1 MTRRDLPNLISV
13 LRIVLV
19 VPVTLLLWQERFTE
33 ALYLFALAGFSDAL
47 DGYLAKRYGW
57 TSWLGGLLDPLADKL
72 LLVAC
77 YFTLGW
83 LGLLPVWLVAAV
95 LARDLII
102 VAGATAYHFWI
113 ARLEA
118 DPTLLSK
125 LNTLAQIVLVLAVV
139 FNQAVVSTVLL
150 PLTDALVYIVAC
162 TTLLSGTWYVVS
174 WSRRAR
180 RTIHPHKESA

>member
-19 VPVTLLLWQERFTE
+19 VPVTLMLWQERFTA

-95 LARDLII
+95 LARDIII

-139 FNQAVVSTVLL
+139 FNQAVNIELQVF
-150 PLTDALVYIVAC
+150 DNALIYIVAC
-162 TTLLSGTWYVVS
+162 TTLLSGAWYVVS
-174 WSRRAR
+174 WSRRAWR
-180 RTIHPHKESA
+180 ISRPHKESA

>member
-83 LGLLPVWLVAAV
+83 LGLLPVWLVVAV
-95 LARDLII
+95 LARDVII
-102 VAGATAYHFWI
+102 VAGATVYHFRI

-125 LNTLAQIVLVLAVV
+125 FNTLAQIALVLAVV
-139 FNQAVVSTVLL
+139 FNQAISIALL
-150 PLTDALVYIVAC
+150 PLTTALVYIVAC

-174 WSRRAR
+174 WSRRAWR
-180 RTIHPHKESA
+180 ATHPYKESA

>member
-19 VPVTLLLWQERFTE
+19 VPVTLLLWRENYSA

-47 DGYLAKRYGW
+47 DGYLAKTYGW

-95 LARDLII
+95 LARDAII
-102 VAGATAYHFWI
+102 VAGATVYHFRI

-118 DPTLLSK
+118 DPTLISK

-139 FNQAVVSTVLL
+139 FNQAVSIDLHV
-150 PLTDALVYIVAC
+150 LTDTLIYIVAC
-162 TTLLSGTWYVVS
+162 TTLLSGAWYVVS
-174 WSRRAR
+174 WSRRAWR
-180 RTIHPHKESA
+180 VTRPRKESA

>member
-1 MTRRDLPNLISV
+1 MTRRDLPNLISI

-19 VPVTLLLWQERFTE
+19 IPVTLLLWRAQFGE
-33 ALYLFALAGFSDAL
+33 ALYLFAFAGFSDAL

-72 LLVAC
+72 LLVAS

-83 LGLLPVWLVAAV
+83 LGLLPVWLVVAV
-95 LARDLII
+95 LARDVII

-125 LNTLAQIVLVLAVV
+125 LNTLGQIVLVLTVV
-139 FNQAVVSTVLL
+139 FNEVMHTSLQ
-150 PLTDALVYIVAC
+150 PLILTLIYSVAA
-162 TTLLSGTWYVVS
+162 TTLLSGGMYVIS
-174 WSRRAR
+174 WSRRAWR
-180 RTIHPHKESA
+180 VSHQHKDRA

>member
-1 MTRRDLPNLISV
+1 MTRRDLPNLISA

-19 VPVTLLLWQERFTE
+19 VPVTVLLWQARFSE
-33 ALYLFALAGFSDAL
+33 ALYLFVLAGFSDAL

-57 TSWLGGLLDPLADKL
+57 TSWLGGILDPLADKL
-72 LLVAC
+72 LLIAC
-77 YFTLGW
+77 YLTLGW
-83 LGLLPVWLVAAV
+83 HGLLPVWLVAAV

-125 LNTLAQIVLVLAVV
+125 LNTLAQIVLVLIVV
-139 FNQAVVSTVLL
+139 INQASGIALM
-150 PLTDALVYIVAC
+150 PLADTLVYIVAF
-162 TTLLSGTWYVVS
+162 TTLLSGAWYVMT
-174 WSRRAR
+174 WSRRAWR
-180 RTIHPHKESA
+180 ATRPDKESA

>member
-1 MTRRDLPNLISV
+1 MTRRDLPNLISM

-19 VPVTLLLWQERFTE
+19 APVTWLLWQGRYTE

-47 DGYLAKRYGW
+47 DGYLAKHYGW

-83 LGLLPVWLVAAV
+83 QGLLPVWLVAAV
-95 LARDLII
+95 LARDIII
-102 VAGATAYHFWI
+102 VAGATLYHWCI

-125 LNTLAQIVLVLAVV
+125 INTLAQIVLVLAVV
-139 FNQAVVSTVLL
+139 FNQAVSVELHALTNALIYFVAGTTVL
-150 PLTDALVYIVAC
+150 
-162 TTLLSGTWYVVS
+162 SGAWYVIS
-174 WSRRAR
+174 WTRRAWCA
-180 RTIHPHKESA
+180 THPHKESA

>member
-1 MTRRDLPNLISV
+1 MTRRDLPNLIST

-19 VPVTLLLWQERFTE
+19 VPVTLLLWRERYSG

-83 LGLLPVWLVAAV
+83 LGLLPVWLVVAV
-95 LARDLII
+95 LARDIII
-102 VAGATAYHFWI
+102 VAGATAYHFRI

-139 FNQAVVSTVLL
+139 FNQAVNISLQTFNH
-150 PLTDALVYIVAC
+150 TMIYLVVC
-162 TTLLSGTWYVVS
+162 TTLLSGGWYVFT
-174 WSRRAR
+174 WSRRAWYATR
-180 RTIHPHKESA
+180 PHKESA

>member
-19 VPVTLLLWQERFTE
+19 VPVTLLLWQEHYTE
-33 ALYLFALAGFSDAL
+33 ALYLFAFAGFSDAL

-72 LLVAC
+72 LLVAS

-83 LGLLPVWLVAAV
+83 LGFLPVWLVVAV
-95 LARDLII
+95 LARDVII
-102 VAGATAYHFWI
+102 VAGATAYHFWV

-139 FNQAVVSTVLL
+139 FDEVMHASLQPFIL
-150 PLTDALVYIVAC
+150 ALIYSVAA
-162 TTLLSGTWYVVS
+162 TTLLSGGMYVFS
-174 WSRRAR
+174 WSRRAWR
-180 RTIHPHKESA
+180 VSRQDKDSA

>member
-19 VPVTLLLWQERFTE
+19 VPVTLLLWQEHFTE
-33 ALYLFALAGFSDAL
+33 ALYLFAIAGFSDAL

-57 TSWLGGLLDPLADKL
+57 TSWLGGLLDPLADKM

-83 LGLLPVWLVAAV
+83 QGLLPVWLVVAV
-95 LARDLII
+95 LARDVII
-102 VAGATAYHFWI
+102 VAGATAYHFFV

-125 LNTLAQIVLVLAVV
+125 INTLAQIVLVLAVV
-139 FNQAVVSTVLL
+139 FNQAISISLQAF
-150 PLTDALVYIVAC
+150 TDALIYIVAC
-162 TTLLSGTWYVVS
+162 TTVLSGAWYVVS

-180 RTIHPHKESA
+180 RVTRAH

>member
-1 MTRRDLPNLISV
+1 MTRRDLPNLISI

-19 VPVTLLLWQERFTE
+19 VPVTLLLWRERYTE
-33 ALYLFALAGFSDAL
+33 ALYLFAFAGFSDAL

-95 LARDLII
+95 LARDIII
-102 VAGATAYHFWI
+102 VVGATVYHFWI

-125 LNTLAQIVLVLAVV
+125 INTLAQIVLVLAVV
-139 FNQAVVSTVLL
+139 FNQAA
-150 PLTDALVYIVAC
+150 DIALHPITNALIYVVAC
-162 TTLLSGTWYVVS
+162 TTLLSGAWYVVS
-174 WSRRAR
+174 WSRRAWR
-180 RTIHPHKESA
+180 AVHSNKESA